1 MIHTIRIG
9 GEEREIRCDLNV
21 LGELQRRY
29 TDWLNA
35 LPDAVQTIEE
45 LKSIAALMVNEA
57 AIAARSRERVTPQQI
72 GERMTFDELR
82 EAQTAVLAAFMDCI
96 WPGKTR
102 KADDGTE
109 PDEGDAAKKPMPQ
122 RTTP

>member
-1 MIHTIRIG
+1 MIHTIHIG

-29 TDWLNA
+29 PDWITV

-45 LKSIAALMVNEA
+45 LKSITALMVNEA
-57 AIAARSRERVTPQQI
+57 AAVSRSRERVTPQQI
-72 GERMTFDELR
+72 GETMTFDELR

-102 KADDGTE
+102 KADDGTA
-109 PDEGDAAKKPMPQ
+109 PDEDDAGKKPMPQ
-122 RTTP
+122 RTMP